1 MDLITGLGV
10 FAKGAHHMPEIVG
23 RMGFGFKILML
34 AFGIFWIVM
43 LINCLQRKF
52 KVPTDKVAWILV
64 LVFLPVIG
72 AFIYLFS
79 LYFGVRVRKKGRK
92 K

>member
-1 MDLITGLGV
+1 MDLITGLSV
-10 FAKGAHHMPEIVG
+10 FAKGAHQMPGLVG
-23 RMGFGFKILML
+23 SMGLWFKLAML
-34 AFGIFWIVM
+34 VFGIFWMVM
-43 LINCLQRKF
+43 LVNCLQREF

-79 LYFGVRVRKKGRK
+79 LYFGPKRKKGK
-92 K
+92 KR